1 MFAIDHWDW
10 IRIALGLA
18 LIGCN
23 IGVWRGVALEESH
36 DRFDK
41 EIGKTLLIRSLAL
54 EAFFAAALFV
64 VDTIAGI
71 GQKIEITQLE
81 ASNLQLEIQ
90 IQPRR
95 LAVADIAALKAAVK
109 PFPNRQI
116 SVWSYGVDIEGRLL
130 ASQILSALND
140 AHVPIVDSIGHMVS
154 STTARIGVI
163 ITGPDD
169 ELVGALLAALKPLS
183 PTKGSL
189 NNPGSYSKSGI
200 DMLYGGPNI
209 VPAEIFVGI
218 KPIKE

>member
-95 LAVADIAALKAAVK
+95 LAAADIAALKAAVK

>member
-95 LAVADIAALKAAVK
+95 LAAALKAAVK

>member
-1 MFAIDHWDW
+1 MSAIDHWDW

-54 EAFFAAALFV
+54 EAMFAAMLFV
-64 VDTIAGI
+64 VDTIAGVE
-71 GQKIEITQLE
+71 QKKEIAQLE
-81 ASNLQLEIQ
+81 ASNLRLEAQ

-95 LAVADIAALKAAVK
+95 LTADDIGALKTAVK
-109 PFPNRQI
+109 SFPNRQI
-116 SVWSYGVDIEGRLL
+116 SVWSYGLDIEGRIL
-130 ASQILSALND
+130 ASQILLALNE
-140 AHVPIVDSIGHMVS
+140 AHVPTVDSIGHMIS
-154 STTARIGVI
+154 STTPRIGVI

-169 ELVGALLAALKPLS
+169 ELIDVLLAALKSLS
-183 PTKGSL
+183 PTRGSL
-189 NNPGSYSKSGI
+189 NNPGAYSKTGV